1 MELDLTD
8 RKKLFASLL
17 PGLTIVEVGV
27 AHGEFSEHIL
37 RAAKPSRLWLVDSW
51 CHQEPEAVGHDP
63 SNAEQA
69 TQDAIYAQVCL
80 RFISD
85 SDTVRIVRRFSIDAA
100 TMFGDGELDVV
111 YLDGNHLQVD
121 KDIAA
126 WWPKIRSG
134 GWLMGHDFTV
144 AGDFIRVKPMVE
156 AWAAKEG
163 LPILV
168 TGKNSPDVYE
178 RNYASWIVRK
188 P

>member
-8 RKKLFASLL
+8 RKTLFASLP
-17 PGLTIVEVGV
+17 PGLAIVEVGV

-37 RAAKPSRLWLVDSW
+37 RAAKPSLLYLVDPW
-51 CHQEPEAVGHDP
+51 THQEPEAVGHDP

-69 TQDAIYAQVCL
+69 TQDAIYAQVRA
-80 RFISD
+80 RFQDFSQV
-85 SDTVRIVRRFSIDAA
+85 TVVRKFSVDAA
-100 TMFGDGELDVV
+100 LCFGDGELDVV
-111 YLDGNHLQVD
+111 YLDGNHLEVD

-126 WWPKIRSG
+126 WWPKIHNS

-144 AGDFIRVKPMVE
+144 AGDYIRVKPMVE
-156 AWAAKEG
+156 AWAALEG
-163 LPILV
+163 LPIIV

-178 RNYASWIVRK
+178 RNYCSWLVRK